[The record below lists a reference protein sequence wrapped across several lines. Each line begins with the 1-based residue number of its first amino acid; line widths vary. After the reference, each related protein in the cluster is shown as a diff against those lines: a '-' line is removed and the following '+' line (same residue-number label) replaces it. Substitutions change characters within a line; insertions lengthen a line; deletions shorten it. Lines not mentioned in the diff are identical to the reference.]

1 MLDLETSL
9 QDQFAPDLI
18 CFGCGPANTHGLQ
31 VKSFVKGD
39 TVVAEFQPKDW
50 HQAFEGMLN
59 GGIAGTLIDCHM
71 NWTAAWH
78 LMSESGAEKPPC
90 SVTSEFTVKFKA
102 PTPIETKLKLVARVV
117 ESSVRWARTEAELYS
132 GSEVTA
138 IGSGVF
144 VAVKEGHPAWHR
156 W

>member
-1 MLDLETSL
+1 MPENLSL
-9 QDQFAPDLI
+9 QDQFAPKLI
-18 CFGCGPANTHGLQ
+18 CFGCGPANENGLQ
-31 VKSFVKGD
+31 IKSFVDGD
-39 TVVAEFQPKDW
+39 QVVAEFQPKEW

-59 GGIAGTLIDCHM
+59 GGVIGALLDCHM

-78 LMSESGAEKPPC
+78 LMESSSAAKPPC

-102 PTPIETKLKLVARVV
+102 PTPIENPIKLVARVV
-117 ESSVRWARTEAELYS
+117 ESSSRWARTEAELIAD
-132 GSEVTA
+132 GETTA